1 MEEIRLAEL
10 SGEERLRQMEYIA
23 KIRSENDA
31 WEAAGNPKKKYFS
44 FVMGCQMNTHDSEK
58 LVGMLKEMGYA
69 EGDSETDAD
78 FIIYNTCCIRENA
91 EQKIYGKL
99 GWLKHYKKINPNA
112 IVAICGCMMQQE
124 GVLQTIRRE
133 YRRVV
138 DMVFGTFNI
147 YKLPE
152 LLYRRLETGKPVYDI
167 WQDYEE
173 VVEDLPRARTNPFKA
188 SVNIMYGCNNFC
200 AYCIVPYVR
209 GRERSR
215 EAEAVLAEVKQL
227 AADGVKEITLL
238 GQNVNSY
245 GQTLEHPISFAK
257 LLQMVHEVEGI
268 ERIRFTTS
276 NPKDISD
283 ELIATMAEYPK
294 ICNNLHLPLQAGSDS
309 VLQRM
314 NRKYTKESYLEQVK
328 KLRAAMPD
336 ITLTT
341 DIIIGFPGETEEDF
355 QDTIDVVKEAKYSI
369 GYTFM
374 YSKRTG
380 TPAATMDNQVPDEV
394 MRERF
399 ERLLGV
405 LNPGIAE
412 LHKDFVGREM
422 VVLVEEI
429 SKNDPNVVTG
439 RAENN
444 LAVYFE
450 GSSDLIGKMVPV
462 KIVYN
467 KTFYLLAER
476 ILGESHGNSI

>member
-1 MEEIRLAEL
+1 MDENRLAEPTAL
-10 SGEERLRQMEYIA
+10 ERSRQMEYIQA
-23 KIRSENDA
+23 IRGMNDA
-31 WEAAGNPKKKYFS
+31 WEAAGNPKKRFFS
-44 FVMGCQMNTHDSEK
+44 FVMGCQMNIHDSEK
-58 LVGMLKEMGYA
+58 LVGMLKEMGFGEA
-69 EGDSETDAD
+69 EKETDAD

-99 GWLKHYKKINPNA
+99 GWLKHYKKLKPTTV
-112 IVAICGCMMQQE
+112 VAICGCMMQQE

-138 DMVFGTFNI
+138 DIVFGTFNI

-152 LLYRRLETGKPVYDI
+152 LLHTRMETGKAVYDI
-167 WQDYEE
+167 WQDYDE
-173 VVEDLPRARTNPFKA
+173 VLEDLPRERNNPFKA

-215 EAEAVLAEVKQL
+215 ESWDIVAEVERL
-227 AADGVKEITLL
+227 AKEGVKEILLL

-245 GQTLEHPISFAK
+245 GQTLAKPTTFAK
-257 LLQMVHEVEGI
+257 LLQMVHDVEGI
-268 ERIRFTTS
+268 ERIRFTTP

-283 ELIATMAEYPK
+283 ELIETMAKYPK
-294 ICNNLHLPLQAGSDS
+294 ICNSLHLPLQAGSNS
-309 VLQRM
+309 VLERM
-314 NRKYTKESYLEQVK
+314 NRKYTKETYLECVQ
-328 KLRAAMPD
+328 KLRKAMPN

-341 DIIIGFPGETEEDF
+341 DIILGFPGETEEDF
-355 QDTIDVVKEAKYSI
+355 LETIDVVQQAKYSI

-380 TPAATMDNQVPDEV
+380 TPAATMDNQVPEDI

-399 ERLLGV
+399 DRLLQV
-405 LNPGIAE
+405 LNPGIGE
-412 LHKDFVGREM
+412 LHEHMVGEEM

-429 SKNDPNVVTG
+429 SKNDPDVVTG

-444 LAVYFE
+444 LSVYFK
-450 GSSDLIGKMVPV
+450 GNSDLIGQMVPV

-476 ILGESHGNSI
+476 ISGE